1 MKLFLMTLL
10 FCGAVF
16 AAPKSYQVTGTVLDV
31 KADTIIVDKK
41 GEKFEIAWPQTVN
54 VNGTVKKGDK
64 VTVYYTMSAVE
75 AEIKGGGK
83 AADEGAGK
91 PEPKKEEK
99 IVRIMFS
106 PAQLRERAPLS
117 HSESQ

>member
-1 MKLFLMTLL
+1 MKLFLTTLL

-41 GEKFEIAWPQTVN
+41 GEKFEIGWPASTK
-54 VNGTVKKGDK
+54 VNGAVKKGDK

-75 AEIKGGGK
+75 AEIKGDS
-83 AADEGAGK
+83 AATK
-91 PEPKKEEK
+91 PDAKKK
-99 IVRIMFS
+99 KK
-106 PAQLRERAPLS
+106 
-117 HSESQ
+117 